1 VKRYRTWKDNEVSLA
16 KKREVKVRL
25 ELAHKTDKIA
35 EASRD
40 IAEVSFELKSNE
52 STRNF
57 CF

>member
-1 VKRYRTWKDNEVSLA
+1 VKRYRAWKDNEVLLA

-40 IAEVSFELKSNE
+40 IAEVNWRLLLEE
-52 STRNF
+52 SIYIL
-57 CF
+57 